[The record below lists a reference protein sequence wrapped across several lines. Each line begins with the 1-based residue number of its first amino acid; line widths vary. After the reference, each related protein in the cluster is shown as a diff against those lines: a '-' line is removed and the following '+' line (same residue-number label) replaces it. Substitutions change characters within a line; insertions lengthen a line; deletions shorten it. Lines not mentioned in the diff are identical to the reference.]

1 MGKVKDILKRKGETI
16 LSVTSD
22 TIIFDALRLMS
33 EKNVGAL
40 VVIDNGKLSGI
51 FSERDYA
58 RKIIL
63 KGRTSLDTQVREI
76 MTPDVFTVSPND
88 GIDHCM
94 QLMSENRIRHL
105 PVLEDDTVVVV
116 ISIGDVVKFIIDEQ
130 GSIIEHLKW
139 YMAGQA

>member
-88 GIDHCM
+88 GIDHCKCNYNCG
-94 QLMSENRIRHL
+94 QEKIHTFCPHPVKGETNNR
-105 PVLEDDTVVVV
+105 
-116 ISIGDVVKFIIDEQ
+116 
-130 GSIIEHLKW
+130 
-139 YMAGQA
+139 